1 MYNKILVPLDGS
13 ELSECSLEQ
22 LERVAAKGGGTEVI
36 LLKVVE
42 PIMSNDAAAWAQAG
56 YSPVEVENRNRAD
69 AADYISQVTEKLVN
83 KGIQARGETL
93 FGRPAESILGYAE
106 ENKVDLILMSSHGR
120 TGISRW
126 AFGSVADR
134 VVRSSKVP
142 VLLVSAPGCRVNQQQ
157 T

>member
-1 MYNKILVPLDGS
+1 MYSKILVPVDGS

-22 LERVAAKGGGTEVI
+22 ISKVAGKGGETEVI

-42 PIMSNDAAAWAQAG
+42 PIQANDAAVWGQAG
-56 YSPVEVENRNRAD
+56 YSPVEVENRSRAD
-69 AADYISQVTEKLVN
+69 AAAYVSHAAEKLLEQ
-83 KGIQARGETL
+83 GIQARGETL

-120 TGISRW
+120 SGISRW

-134 VVRSSKVP
+134 VVRHSKIP
-142 VLLVSAPGCRVNQQQ
+142 VLVVTPPGCRVS
-157 T
+157 